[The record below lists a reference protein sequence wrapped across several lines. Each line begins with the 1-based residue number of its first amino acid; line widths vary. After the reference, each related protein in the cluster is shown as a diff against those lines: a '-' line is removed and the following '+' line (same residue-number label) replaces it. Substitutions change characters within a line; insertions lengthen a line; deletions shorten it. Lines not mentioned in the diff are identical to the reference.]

1 MFRSS
6 ESLTVAGAFFVAA
19 LALGGCEPR
28 TATSPTNVPSTV
40 TGSTAAADAAYC
52 DKLIALYKEYG
63 TGVGESM
70 LGSSENVEA
79 QQAIRECQS
88 GNSAAGIPILER
100 KLTSQR
106 ISLPA
111 R

>member
-1 MFRSS
+1 MLRLTEF
-6 ESLTVAGAFFVAA
+6 LTVAGASIIAA
-19 LALGGCEPR
+19 LALDGCEPKS
-28 TATSPTNVPSTV
+28 ATSPASVPSTV
-40 TGSTAAADAAYC
+40 LGSTAAADAAYC
-52 DKLIALYKEYG
+52 GKLIALYKEYG

-79 QQAIRECQS
+79 QQAIGECQS
-88 GNSAAGIPILER
+88 GNPTAGIPILER